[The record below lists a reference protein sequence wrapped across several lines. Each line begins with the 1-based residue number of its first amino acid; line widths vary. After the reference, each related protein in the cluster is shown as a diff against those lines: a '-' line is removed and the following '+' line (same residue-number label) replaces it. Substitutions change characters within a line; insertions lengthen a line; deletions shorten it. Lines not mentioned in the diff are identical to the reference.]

1 RYGFINARMV
11 SDQTDMEA
19 RLVDYA
25 EGIET
30 HIGQFANAP
39 IGAIA
44 LAVTGASYLLGREA
58 EDALVE
64 RVFKARGLPLVTTA
78 LAVCDALTLLA
89 ARNITLISPYPETL
103 TAKSVHYWTSRGFH
117 IAELVQ
123 LSGDSDS
130 FHPIYALPSDAA
142 STALESVKDNGSDAI
157 VMLGTGMPTL
167 APIAARAGWNGPPVL
182 SSLFCLAWR
191 SVAAA
196 AGNQPDRGD
205 LDLWLSAAPWKD
217 ALSKAR
223 RDQSL

>member
-1 RYGFINARMV
+1 
-11 SDQTDMEA
+11 
-19 RLVDYA
+19 
-25 EGIET
+25 
-30 HIGQFANAP
+30 
-39 IGAIA
+39 
-44 LAVTGASYLLGREA
+44 
-58 EDALVE
+58 
-64 RVFKARGLPLVTTA
+64 
-78 LAVCDALTLLA
+78 
-89 ARNITLISPYPETL
+89 
-103 TAKSVHYWTSRGFH
+103 
-117 IAELVQ
+117 
-123 LSGDSDS
+123 
-130 FHPIYALPSDAA
+130 
-142 STALESVKDNGSDAI
+142 LESVKDNGSDAI